1 MRRMVVERHGG
12 KAGIVRVATGLLD
25 AAQPRVRSVQK
36 MDDEIRRWFHA
47 ATPVVVGSGAIL
59 FDSAVH
65 HFAKNQ
71 LLLYVY

>member
-1 MRRMVVERHGG
+1 
-12 KAGIVRVATGLLD
+12 
-25 AAQPRVRSVQK
+25 